1 MTTEGTKYKT
11 LSIGEAKEKLDAG
24 SGVAFVDIRPPGDWA
39 GGHVPGAQNL
49 PLVSVKGRSRE
60 IPTEGTVVFYDQSGA
75 NAPKAAEI
83 LLGMEDFKDVA
94 VLEGG
99 LDAWRKAGHPLE
111 TIN

>member
-1 MTTEGTKYKT
+1 MTTQTYKT
-11 LSIGEAKEKLDAG
+11 ISIEDAKQKLDAG
-24 SGVAFVDIRPPGDWA
+24 GVAFVDIRPPGDWA

-60 IPTEGTVVFYDQSGA
+60 IPENTPVIFVDQNGA

-83 LLGMEDFKDVA
+83 LLGLEGFTDVSI
-94 VLEGG
+94 LDGG
-99 LDAWRKAGHPLE
+99 LDAWRKAGHPME